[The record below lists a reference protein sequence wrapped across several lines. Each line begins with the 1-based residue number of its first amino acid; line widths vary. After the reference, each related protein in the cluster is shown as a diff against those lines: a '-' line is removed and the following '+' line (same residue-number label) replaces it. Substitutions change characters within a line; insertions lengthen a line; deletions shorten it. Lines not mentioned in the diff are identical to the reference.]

1 MSKQKMI
8 VYDDQLLIDFELV
21 FKAIRE
27 EKGDWQKVEK
37 ELYEYL
43 KSVGEKSSV
52 ILALMGKTSTKFV
65 CQNCGNEALK
75 WAGRCNGARG
85 VEYTR

>member
-8 VYDDQLLIDFELV
+8 VTDDNLLIDFELV

-27 EKGDWQKVEK
+27 EKGNWEKVEK

-43 KSVGEKSSV
+43 ESVRGE
-52 ILALMGKTSTKFV
+52 
-65 CQNCGNEALK
+65 
-75 WAGRCNGARG
+75 
-85 VEYTR
+85 

>member
-8 VYDDQLLIDFELV
+8 VTEDNLLIDFELV

-27 EKGDWQKVEK
+27 EKGNWEKVEK

-43 KSVGEKSSV
+43 ESVKGE
-52 ILALMGKTSTKFV
+52 
-65 CQNCGNEALK
+65 
-75 WAGRCNGARG
+75 
-85 VEYTR
+85 